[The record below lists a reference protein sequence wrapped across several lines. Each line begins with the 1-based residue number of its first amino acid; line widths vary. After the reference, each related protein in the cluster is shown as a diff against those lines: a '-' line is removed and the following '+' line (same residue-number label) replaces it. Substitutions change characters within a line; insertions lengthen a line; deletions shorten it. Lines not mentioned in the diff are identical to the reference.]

1 MLSIK
6 NSKGQLSLINI
17 IFFVVLVFFV
27 GVATAVLNPYIED
40 QIETNN
46 YTGTT
51 ATIMNLIVP
60 MIWLGAIITFFL
72 YVTPI
77 RSNQF

>member
-1 MLSIK
+1 MLNLR
-6 NSKGQLSLINI
+6 NSKGQLSIINI
-17 IFFVVLVFFV
+17 IFFIVLVIIV
-27 GVATAVLNPYIED
+27 GIASAVLNPYLNNEI
-40 QIETNN
+40 IANN

-51 ATIMNLIVP
+51 AMIMQLIVP

-77 RSNQF
+77 RPNQF